1 MEKCKR
7 IYSVMFFD
15 TKGNLQTDYLNEEDK
30 NTFINYL
37 TLDFTSGERALYYYL
52 KTKCKYVQLL
62 DADSHEEMT
71 EKKLDTIHKFKD
83 INWVK
88 SIYDILD

>member
-15 TKGNLQTDYLNEEDK
+15 TKGNLQTDYSNEEDK

-37 TLDFTSGERALYYYL
+37 TLDFTSGERALYYY
-52 KTKCKYVQLL
+52 CGQ
-62 DADSHEEMT
+62 
-71 EKKLDTIHKFKD
+71 
-83 INWVK
+83 
-88 SIYDILD
+88 